1 MFSLYVKMQ
10 FNQILMYRE
19 CLYIAVCI
27 LRNDS
32 ALRHWNPERSSTDK
46 TVGSQLTLT
55 CETNYWLNSSSA
67 GGPVTTQNIT
77 CQLSGEWS
85 TDERCYLTRKFKSIW
100 SN

>member
-1 MFSLYVKMQ
+1 
-10 FNQILMYRE
+10 MYRE

-32 ALRHWNPERSSTDK
+32 ALRHWNPESSSTDK

-67 GGPVTTQNIT
+67 GAPVTTQNIT

-85 TDERCYLTRKFKSIW
+85 PDKRCYLTRKFKSIW